1 MSRSESET
9 LRRPSFA
16 LATRREADLSINW
29 RTSSVCAPE
38 AGSMGAPFSGQPG
51 IEQVTRD
58 EAAQATYGARAYT
71 RMARA
76 PTRGW
81 LARLHTGT
89 VSRMH
94 DPSKG
99 ALPFQAGSTARTV
112 EDALL
117 SRRSIR
123 AFKPDPVPRALVERI
138 LAQASR
144 APSGTNVQPWK
155 VYCLT
160 GQPKDLLAAEMHEAF
175 MRHGEEG
182 WKREYEYY
190 PTKWR
195 EPYLARRRKLGWDLY
210 GLLGIA
216 KGEREKTRVQH
227 GRNFLFFGAP
237 VGLIFTIDDDFEK
250 GSWLDYGMFLQS
262 VMLAAR
268 GLGLDTCPQAAIA
281 SAHEIIRRHLGIPA
295 SEVVVCGMSL
305 GYAKD
310 EVVNRL
316 VVEREPVSG
325 FARFAGF

>member
-1 MSRSESET
+1 
-9 LRRPSFA
+9 
-16 LATRREADLSINW
+16 
-29 RTSSVCAPE
+29 
-38 AGSMGAPFSGQPG
+38 
-51 IEQVTRD
+51 
-58 EAAQATYGARAYT
+58 
-71 RMARA
+71 
-76 PTRGW
+76 
-81 LARLHTGT
+81 
-89 VSRMH
+89 MH

-99 ALPFQAGSTARTV
+99 ALPFKAGAVARTI
-112 EDALL
+112 EEALL

-123 AFKPDPVPRALVERI
+123 AFKADPVGRELVEKI

-155 VYCLT
+155 VYAVA
-160 GQPKDLLAAEMHEAF
+160 GSAKDALAREMHEAF
-175 MRHGEEG
+175 MAHGEEG

-216 KGEREKTRVQH
+216 KGEREKTKVQH
-227 GRNFLFFGAP
+227 GRNFLFFDAP

-281 SAHEIIRRHLGIPA
+281 SAHQIIRRQLGIPA

-305 GYAKD
+305 GYARD
-310 EVVNRL
+310 DVVNTL
-316 VVEREPVSG
+316 VVEREPVAG
-325 FARFAGF
+325 FASFRGFGR